1 MTDLSISLL
10 CFNTKDLLKNCLL
23 QIKKASRGLGVEIL
37 LVDNGST
44 DGASQMVK
52 KEFPEVKLITSRK
65 NLLYIKGHNLNLT
78 RAAGKYFLIL
88 NEDTQF
94 APDTFRKLVDFMEK
108 NPQAGLASCRQVDEK
123 GKADITCSKFPTPI
137 IEILESSLIVKTLLK
152 LVKVRYFSKILE
164 DFRYLNWDRSSNR
177 QVDVLPGS
185 LIIGRNSLFK
195 KIGYFDQKLKFF
207 YGEADL
213 AQKTKE
219 AGYRSYHIGNIT
231 ITHLKSKALVKL
243 PNFFRWQIT
252 EHDMLYYYKKY
263 FGFFWFLVLLIFL
276 KPNRLYY
283 FAIAR

>member
-10 CFNTKDLLKNCLL
+10 CFNTKDFLKNCLL
-23 QIKKASRGLGVEIL
+23 QIKKASTGLSVEIL

-65 NLLYIKGHNLNLT
+65 NLLYIKGHNLNLR
-78 RAAGKYFLIL
+78 RAKGKYFLIL

-108 NPQAGLASCRQVDEK
+108 NPQAGLASCRQVNEQ
-123 GKADITCSKFPTPI
+123 GEVDITCSKFPTPI
-137 IEILESSLIVKTLLK
+137 VEILESSLIVKSLSK
-152 LVKVRYFSKILE
+152 LTKVRYFSKILE
-164 DFRYLNWDRSSNR
+164 DFRYLNWNRSSNR

-185 LIIGRNSLFK
+185 LIIGRNKLLK
-195 KIGYFDQKLKFF
+195 KIGYFDQRLKFF

-213 AQKTKE
+213 AQKTKA
-219 AGYRSYHIGNIT
+219 AGYQSYHIGNIT

-243 PNFFRWQIT
+243 PSFFRWQIT

-283 FAIAR
+283 LLKSP